1 MLLYTT
7 IGVATIGGSLALGDR
22 LLDTA
27 YWPNTAGYGQNLF
40 IFVLTCYLLF
50 LIAMTVDGGSG
61 LLLSR
66 LSHGSI
72 LAKSQLTTSL

>member
-27 YWPNTAGYGQNLF
+27 YWPNTAEYGQNLF
-40 IFVLTCYLLF
+40 IFVLTCYLLIPDSNDSGRWEW
-50 LIAMTVDGGSG
+50 IASVSFIP
-61 LLLSR
+61 R
-66 LSHGSI
+66 LDIS
-72 LAKSQLTTSL
+72 